1 MLTPKMSLRRNN
13 IIKVYSGLL
22 EEVYKGTKGV
32 QLKRIP
38 TAQHEE

>member
-13 IIKVYSGLL
+13 ILKAYSGLL
-22 EEVYKGTKGV
+22 DELYSGAKGT
-32 QLKRIP
+32 QLKRVP